1 MVITGFAMA
10 CYLALIGAL
19 ILLVRWEA
27 QRMMRKPVRWQIRH
41 VDVNTGKWAN
51 GEGDRGWHK

>member
-1 MVITGFAMA
+1 MVITGFAIV

-27 QRMMRKPVRWQIRH
+27 QRMMRKRVGGQIRRVH
-41 VDVNTGKWAN
+41 VNTGKWAD
-51 GEGDRGWHK
+51 GEGDRGWYK